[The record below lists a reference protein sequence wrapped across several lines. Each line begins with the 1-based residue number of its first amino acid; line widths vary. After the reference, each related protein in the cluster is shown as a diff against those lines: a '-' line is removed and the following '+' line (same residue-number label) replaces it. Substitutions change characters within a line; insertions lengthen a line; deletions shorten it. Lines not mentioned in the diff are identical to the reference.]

1 MPSQKKIA
9 ALVLGDYRPVTK
21 AVVCSIDSDHPI
33 IRKSI
38 FTVGIAK

>member
-1 MPSQKKIA
+1 MPGQKKIT
-9 ALVLGDYRPVTK
+9 ALLLGDYRPVTK
-21 AVVCSIDSDHPI
+21 VVVCSIDPEHPI